1 MISINSHVYKKI
13 KKLGKGGYGKV
24 YQVLD
29 EKENKN
35 YAIKRIPIVDL
46 NEEEKDFVKNEAK
59 ILSSIND
66 EHIVKYYDSCE
77 DDKYFNIL
85 MEYCEGSELKKFILD
100 YKDKNEFI
108 KEEIIYNIALDLCL
122 GIKVIHE
129 NSLIHRDL
137 KPENIF
143 IDNNCKIKIGDFG
156 VSKKLGTNQKF
167 AITSVG
173 TDFYMAP
180 EILKGEEYN
189 NEVDIWSYGCIIYEL
204 ITLKVCF
211 ESKSR
216 FGFMDNI
223 TKKSHGKIDLKK
235 YNSKWQDLIDLLLK
249 KNYRERPN
257 ISQVYS
263 LLIDYKNIFRKEK
276 EKDNSFNEDKNSS
289 KENYESVSGKSTS
302 QEFELSKKIRSKK
315 FIVF

>member
-1 MISINSHVYKKI
+1 MISINSHEYKKI

-35 YAIKRIPIVDL
+35 YAIKKIPIVDL
-46 NEEEKDFVKNEAK
+46 TEEEKDFVKNEAK

-85 MEYCEGSELKKFILD
+85 MEYCEGSDLKKFILD

-129 NSLIHRDL
+129 NNLIHRDL

-180 EILKGEEYN
+180 EIIKGEEYN

-216 FGFMDNI
+216 FGYVDNI
-223 TKKSHGKIDLKK
+223 TKKKS
-235 YNSKWQDLIDLLLK
+235 W
-249 KNYRERPN
+249 KN
-257 ISQVYS
+257 
-263 LLIDYKNIFRKEK
+263 
-276 EKDNSFNEDKNSS
+276 
-289 KENYESVSGKSTS
+289 
-302 QEFELSKKIRSKK
+302 
-315 FIVF
+315 